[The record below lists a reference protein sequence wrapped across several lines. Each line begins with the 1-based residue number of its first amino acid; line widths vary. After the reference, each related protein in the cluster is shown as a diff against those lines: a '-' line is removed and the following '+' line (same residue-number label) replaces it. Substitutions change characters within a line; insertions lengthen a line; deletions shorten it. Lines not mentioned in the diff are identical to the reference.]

1 MTNSLYNES
10 LLENWI
16 MNGQEWKE
24 IDRNEQQKLAKIKK
38 KKKQNTISDFTV

>member
-1 MTNSLYNES
+1 
-10 LLENWI
+10 

-38 KKKQNTISDFTV
+38 KKKQNRNQFRTLQSKQNGMNIF